1 MINLS
6 NFSSIFIANWKL
18 NGNIQFI
25 DKYYENLLVNPNNCT
40 VVCSPNI
47 YLNRLK
53 NNNINLFTGAQ
64 DVSQFNEGAYTGEIS
79 ANMLSDEKI
88 NFCLVGHSERRQLFN
103 ESNEV
108 INAKTSNLI
117 NNDIIPVICIGET
130 LEEKETKLTKKVLAK
145 QINESIPDGCN
156 FENSIIAYEPIWAIG
171 TGLTPSLDEIEEV
184 HSFIKSINEKFERFK
199 VLYGGSVKVSNSK
212 DINKL
217 DNVDGCLIGGSS
229 LQIDEFNLIIS

>member
-25 DKYYENLLVNPNNCT
+25 DKYYDNLLVNPKNCT

-103 ESNEV
+103 ESNEP
-108 INAKTSNLI
+108 T
-117 NNDIIPVICIGET
+117 
-130 LEEKETKLTKKVLAK
+130 
-145 QINESIPDGCN
+145 DG
-156 FENSIIAYEPIWAIG
+156 YY
-171 TGLTPSLDEIEEV
+171 TGQN
-184 HSFIKSINEKFERFK
+184 H
-199 VLYGGSVKVSNSK
+199 
-212 DINKL
+212 
-217 DNVDGCLIGGSS
+217 
-229 LQIDEFNLIIS
+229 